1 MSLFAIA
8 DLHLSFS
15 ADKPMDIFK
24 GWSDY
29 VQRIENNWRK
39 MIEPDDTVVIAGD
52 VSWAIK
58 LAETEAD
65 FRFIHNLPGQKII
78 LKGNH
83 DLWWSTLT
91 KMNAFLADKG
101 FDSIRFL
108 HNNAWP
114 VEEFCVCGS
123 RGWFFDAE
131 ETGSKVLLREAGR
144 LETSIGLARETGLE
158 PVVFLH
164 YPPVWGGMVCSEI
177 MDVLVR
183 NGIKRCYYGH
193 IHGKKAFKIVRGCHS
208 GIKFEL
214 ISSDFTGFCPVKI
227 LPAAAAASQ

>member
-8 DLHLSFS
+8 DLHLSLS

-29 VQRIENNWRK
+29 VRRLEDNWRE
-39 MIEPDDTVVIAGD
+39 IVAPDDTVVIAGD
-52 VSWAIK
+52 ISWAMK
-58 LAETEAD
+58 LPDTAAD
-65 FRFIHNLPGQKII
+65 FEFIHNLPGQKII

-83 DLWWSTLT
+83 DLWWSTLK
-91 KMNAFLADKG
+91 KMNAHLEENG

-108 HNNAWP
+108 HNNAYP
-114 VEEFCVCGS
+114 VENVCVCGS

-131 ETGSKVLLREAGR
+131 DADSKVLLREAGR
-144 LETSIGLARETGLE
+144 LETSIRLAKETGLE

-164 YPPVWGGMVCSEI
+164 YPPIWGGMVCNEI

-183 NGIKRCYYGH
+183 NDIKRCYYGH
-193 IHGKKAFKIVRGCHS
+193 IHGKNAFKTVRGEHG

-214 ISSDFTGFCPVKI
+214 ISCDFTGFR
-227 LPAAAAASQ
+227 PALVN